1 MRLSRHRVSRLITR
15 RAWWGLITALLATA
29 APASGQSATV
39 SGVVR
44 DTVGL
49 FIAGAEVTVEGGSAR
64 AVSGEDGS
72 YVLRGLTAGN
82 LRLRIRRL
90 GFRPAV
96 MDVEVPTTG
105 LVDVEIQL
113 VQVVTRLAAVSV
125 LARRDAFESRL
136 AGFYERRD
144 RKVGHFVSRDR
155 IERTHSFSFTDLLRE
170 IPGVKIRPIGNIQ
183 KAVRIRGS
191 SCPPLVFLDGMAAAA
206 AEFDLESIDPGLVE
220 GIEVYSGSA
229 TVPAEFAGPR
239 NLDRCGVVAIWSSPS
254 RSRRR
259 RPDPKST
266 VDSRAAIDLDG
277 MVGRGEAFTAAQVD
291 SAVTLVDG
299 GLAPEYPIPLYRDR
313 RGGRVLTEFVV
324 DTTGAVVPG
333 TIGVIA
339 STHPLFSLSARE
351 ALLRAQFTPARRQGA
366 LVRQVVQLPIEFV
379 YPTSP

>member
-15 RAWWGLITALLATA
+15 RAWWGLITALLVVA

-49 FIAGAEVTVEGGSAR
+49 FIAGAEVTVDGGSAR

-72 YVLRGLTAGN
+72 YVLHGLTAGN

-170 IPGVKIRPIGNIQ
+170 IPG
-183 KAVRIRGS
+183 
-191 SCPPLVFLDGMAAAA
+191 
-206 AEFDLESIDPGLVE
+206 
-220 GIEVYSGSA
+220 
-229 TVPAEFAGPR
+229 
-239 NLDRCGVVAIWSSPS
+239 
-254 RSRRR
+254 
-259 RPDPKST
+259 
-266 VDSRAAIDLDG
+266 
-277 MVGRGEAFTAAQVD
+277 
-291 SAVTLVDG
+291 
-299 GLAPEYPIPLYRDR
+299 
-313 RGGRVLTEFVV
+313 
-324 DTTGAVVPG
+324 
-333 TIGVIA
+333 
-339 STHPLFSLSARE
+339 
-351 ALLRAQFTPARRQGA
+351 
-366 LVRQVVQLPIEFV
+366 
-379 YPTSP
+379 

>member
-1 MRLSRHRVSRLITR
+1 LITR
-15 RAWWGLITALLATA
+15 RAWWGLITALLVVA

-49 FIAGAEVTVEGGSAR
+49 FIAGAEVTVDGGSAR

-72 YVLRGLTAGN
+72 YVLHGLTAGN

-206 AEFDLESIDPGLVE
+206 AEFDLESIDPGMVE

-259 RPDPKST
+259 RPDPKAT